1 MLDGASTS
9 AASADTPPVDGNYG
23 SMVRDQS
30 AAANRKLI
38 MTEKELLKLKKSE
51 LLEIMLAQSREIDS
65 LREQLAKTQSMLD
78 DRNIAIAESG
88 SIAEA
93 SLRLTKIF
101 EEAQKAAD
109 LYLDNVK
116 KNTGSE
122 E

>member
-1 MLDGASTS
+1 
-9 AASADTPPVDGNYG
+9 
-23 SMVRDQS
+23 
-30 AAANRKLI
+30 

-51 LLEIMLAQSREIDS
+51 LLEIMLAQSKEIDS
-65 LREQLAKTQSMLD
+65 LREQLAKAEAKLKD
-78 DRNIAIAESG
+78 KKIAIDESG

>member
-1 MLDGASTS
+1 
-9 AASADTPPVDGNYG
+9 
-23 SMVRDQS
+23 
-30 AAANRKLI
+30 

>member
-1 MLDGASTS
+1 
-9 AASADTPPVDGNYG
+9 
-23 SMVRDQS
+23 
-30 AAANRKLI
+30 
-38 MTEKELLKLKKSE
+38 MTEKELLKLKRAE
-51 LLEIMLAQSREIDS
+51 LLEIMLAQSKEIDS
-65 LREQLAKTQSMLD
+65 LREQLAEAEEKLAS
-78 DRNIAIAESG
+78 RRIAIKESG

-93 SLRLTKIF
+93 SLKLTQIF